1 MRTRKY
7 FFAINGKTWY
17 YGYVGQNPTGGI
29 PMHNRDIIG
38 KCLLLKLLRSRG
50 MSQADLSA
58 ITGIA
63 ASTISL
69 YIKNDRIMEL
79 RNAKKIA
86 IALKC
91 CIDDLYEWRK
101 L

>member
-1 MRTRKY
+1 
-7 FFAINGKTWY
+7 
-17 YGYVGQNPTGGI
+17 
-29 PMHNRDIIG
+29 
-38 KCLLLKLLRSRG
+38 

-69 YIKNDRIMEL
+69 YINNERIMEL

-91 CIDDLYEWRK
+91 YIDDLYEWRK